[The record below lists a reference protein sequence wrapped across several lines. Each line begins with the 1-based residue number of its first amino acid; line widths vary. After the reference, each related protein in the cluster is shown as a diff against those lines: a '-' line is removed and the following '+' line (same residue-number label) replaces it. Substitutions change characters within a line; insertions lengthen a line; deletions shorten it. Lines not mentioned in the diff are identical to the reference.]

1 MMDNKKLRQI
11 FLPLLILFIIINAS
25 CFSLANWLDG
35 KKIDHLVLM
44 GANVLLLLLAI
55 ISIWMFARALQNS
68 NPNVFVRTVMATT
81 FIKLMVIAFAVIIYF
96 LVAKENKSVYAV
108 IASMALYILYTI
120 IEIKGAFRLNKT
132 SNAEG

>member
-1 MMDNKKLRQI
+1 
-11 FLPLLILFIIINAS
+11 
-25 CFSLANWLDG
+25 
-35 KKIDHLVLM
+35 
-44 GANVLLLLLAI
+44 
-55 ISIWMFARALQNS
+55 MFARALQNS